1 MGGVFLHVAVVRF
14 PFKDGFMSSV
24 TQVVSPFEGSPKKEE
39 FGTLQNLVN
48 EMVGVCSSTK
58 S

>member
-14 PFKDGFMSSV
+14 PFKDGLSSV
-24 TQVVSPFEGSPKKEE
+24 TQVVSPFEGSPKKAE